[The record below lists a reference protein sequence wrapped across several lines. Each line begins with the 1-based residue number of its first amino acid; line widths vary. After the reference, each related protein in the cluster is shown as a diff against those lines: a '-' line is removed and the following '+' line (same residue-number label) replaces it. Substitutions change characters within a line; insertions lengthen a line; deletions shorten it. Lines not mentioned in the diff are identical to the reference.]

1 MSFEPLRSLVGGEE
15 PLLSWQRWDSIRRS
29 ELFVLVASA
38 VFVLVFPW
46 LFVRSPVISGYVG
59 GYQSLVKSII
69 IWSIFAVGFNLLLG
83 YTGLLSFG
91 HAIFWGGAGYMA
103 GWVALYSYGHP
114 VLMIVGGAIF
124 AVVLA
129 ALAAPILLRL
139 NTVYFAIVS
148 LAMGQSLFWLSREP
162 LNAVTGGEN
171 GLPRLTVEPLFGETL
186 TRDPLPGILGTLMGS
201 YMYLLIAIGFVLVIV
216 FVHRV
221 LKSPYGL
228 IFRAIR
234 ENETRSSFVGLDV
247 WRYKFAAFLMSAGV
261 SGLAGGLLTVDK
273 AFVGVRRLWWSA
285 SGDVVVMTVIG
296 GLGTLFGPVI
306 GAIIYLWFNGIVD
319 GFAVI
324 GQFWLLIL
332 AFVFTTIVWRYP
344 DGVFGVLTRL
354 GRAIRSLGG
363 GGS

>member
-1 MSFEPLRSLVGGEE
+1 MSFEPLRRFVDGDA
-15 PLLSWQRWDSIRRS
+15 PLLSWQRWDSVKSS

-38 VFVLVFPW
+38 VFVVVFPW

-59 GYQSLVKSII
+59 GYQSLAKTTV
-69 IWSIFAVGFNLLLG
+69 IWSIFAIGFNLLLG

-114 VLMIVGGAIF
+114 ILMIVGGAVF

-129 ALAAPILLRL
+129 ALVAPILLRL
-139 NTVYFAIVS
+139 STVYFAIVS
-148 LAMGQSLFWLSREP
+148 LAMGQTLFWLSREP
-162 LNAVTGGEN
+162 LNEWTGGEN
-171 GLPRLTVEPLFGETL
+171 GLPRLTVEPIFGDTL
-186 TRDPLPGILGTLMGS
+186 ARDPLPGILGTLMGS
-201 YMYLLIAIGFVLVIV
+201 YMYFLIAIVFVLVVV

-234 ENETRSSFVGLDV
+234 ENETRTSFVGLNV

-261 SGLAGGLLTVDK
+261 SGLAGGLLTADK
-273 AFVGVRRLWWSA
+273 AFVGIRRLWWSA

-306 GAIIYLWFNGIVD
+306 GAIVYLWFNGVVD
-319 GFAVI
+319 GFAVV
-324 GQFWLLIL
+324 GKFWLMIL
-332 AFVFTTIVWRYP
+332 AFVFTAIVWRYP
-344 DGVFGVLTRL
+344 DGTFGALRRL

-363 GGS
+363 GSS